1 MEGALW
7 QFSVPEAMVGNT
19 NREKAISSTLWK
31 RGEIFKWG
39 NTTSTIRAVSL
50 RSLEVMD
57 AHEGDPPPTLNIIQA
72 SEIVGHTQ
80 LASHKEEFKGLSVP
94 ARGAFHLLINYFY

>member
-1 MEGALW
+1 ML
-7 QFSVPEAMVGNT
+7 T
-19 NREKAISSTLWK
+19 N
-31 RGEIFKWG
+31 
-39 NTTSTIRAVSL
+39 
-50 RSLEVMD
+50 
-57 AHEGDPPPTLNIIQA
+57 GDPPPTLNIIQA